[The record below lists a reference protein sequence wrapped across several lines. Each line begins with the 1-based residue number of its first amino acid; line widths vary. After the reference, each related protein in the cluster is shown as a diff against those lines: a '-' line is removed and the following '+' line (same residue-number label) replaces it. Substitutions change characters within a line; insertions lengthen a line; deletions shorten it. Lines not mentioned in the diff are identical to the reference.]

1 MISEVLMNRT
11 FSTLTVLV
19 MLLLA
24 VGLCVKQTFDA
35 RGTVDDGTL
44 TMLFSAEGL
53 VAGLVIAAAVSLL
66 RSRYARQKNEKP
78 TRRQVPATV

>member
-1 MISEVLMNRT
+1 MNRT

-35 RGTVDDGTL
+35 RGVVDDRTMTL
-44 TMLFSAEGL
+44 LFSAEGL
-53 VAGLVIAAAVSLL
+53 VAGLVIAAAVTLL
-66 RSRYARQKNEKP
+66 RRRFARQSTEKP
-78 TRRQVPATV
+78 SRRQVPAAV